1 MYADYHIVSYMYTG
15 FAVRTALAIGINRE
29 PLPDSKKGLA
39 LLKAETRTWW
49 YVILIPIKFVSFLKA
64 VVE

>member
-1 MYADYHIVSYMYTG
+1 MYTG